1 MYMFMKNWV
10 LPIITFDKSKNT
22 ASVVLFFFKQNM
34 LRLRWLTL
42 QFILKI
48 RYLKLSQEY
57 CFNDFRQEI
66 QSFFNKIWAYCSF
79 YKGFYRSLY
88 WHNCSFLSGTGISKV
103 KLSLKFLYTP
113 IQPFL
118 HHKYLLLSYNSWHLH
133 SVINN
138 IQACIENIYRLQS
151 MYTKKIIK
159 WWRTM
164 NKIHKL

>member
-1 MYMFMKNWV
+1 MTNPKIQPLWCC
-10 LPIITFDKSKNT
+10 
-22 ASVVLFFFKQNM
+22 FFFNKICWDCDDLLYN
-34 LRLRWLTL
+34 L
-42 QFILKI
+42 FLKI
-48 RYLKLSQEY
+48 SYLKLSQEY
-57 CFNDFRQEI
+57 CFNDFRKEI

-79 YKGFYRSLY
+79 YKGFYRYLY
-88 WHNCSFLSGTGISKV
+88 WHSGISKV